1 MVLVTLPLDEA
12 SDIVWLQYIAEQ
24 FSKLLRLRVLRNMF
38 SMIVPICDL
47 VVTQTTLVLHHPLAT
62 MGYDR
67 SH

>member
-1 MVLVTLPLDEA
+1 MVLVTLPSDQA

-24 FSKLLRLRVLRNMF
+24 FSKLLRVRVLRKMF

-62 MGYDR
+62 VGYDQR
-67 SH
+67 H